1 MYPLPED
8 RSDVDVSVADAHNN
22 LPIPF
27 AFVEVQISSRRDVSV
42 AAYQ

>member
-8 RSDVDVSVADAHNN
+8 RSDVDVSVADAQNN

-27 AFVEVQISSRRDVSV
+27 AFVEVLSM
-42 AAYQ
+42 YQYIFI

>member
-27 AFVEVQISSRRDVSV
+27 AFVEVLSM
-42 AAYQ
+42 YQCIFI